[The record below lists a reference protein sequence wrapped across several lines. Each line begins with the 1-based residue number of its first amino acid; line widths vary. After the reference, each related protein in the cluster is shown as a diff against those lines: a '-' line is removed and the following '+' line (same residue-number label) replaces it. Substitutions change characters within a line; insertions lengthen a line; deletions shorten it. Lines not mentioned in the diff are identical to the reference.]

1 MPINQQL
8 AGELPVS
15 IITTDN
21 TKPHMSRNCT
31 NFKGWMGDSTLN
43 VCAASAP
50 HSEMEFV
57 SNPAVVQHA
66 EQRDAS
72 AHLLVLQMQ
81 HQQQLQ

>member
-1 MPINQQL
+1 
-8 AGELPVS
+8 
-15 IITTDN
+15 
-21 TKPHMSRNCT
+21 
-31 NFKGWMGDSTLN
+31 MGDSTLN

-81 HQQQLQ
+81 HQQAAAMTSGSVMTWVFNNTVRNPSNFTRTKNITPEHLP

>member
-1 MPINQQL
+1 
-8 AGELPVS
+8 
-15 IITTDN
+15 
-21 TKPHMSRNCT
+21 
-31 NFKGWMGDSTLN
+31 
-43 VCAASAP
+43 
-50 HSEMEFV
+50 MEFV